1 MKKTLTIILTTVTCF
16 VCFSQQN
23 GISIPSNVLNKTKDT
38 LIIFNEEVKEDELV
52 YCEIDSI
59 WEERK
64 IIITTEVIQLFKS
77 HSTITPKRKVFVKI
91 SRIYFV
97 DGSGRNII
105 KTFKRE
111 SFNEKYIDEVL
122 DDARLYVIN
131 ELRKIK
137 P

>member
-1 MKKTLTIILTTVTCF
+1 MIKSLTIILTTLTCF

-52 YCEIDSI
+52 YCEIDSV
-59 WEERK
+59 WEERR